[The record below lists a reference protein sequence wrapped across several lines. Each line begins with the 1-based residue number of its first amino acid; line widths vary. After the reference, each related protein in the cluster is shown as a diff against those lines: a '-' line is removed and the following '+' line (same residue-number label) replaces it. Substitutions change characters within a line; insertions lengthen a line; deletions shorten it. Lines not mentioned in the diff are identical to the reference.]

1 MHLKE
6 IIVRTNIH
14 TYPVGKNCKVAI
26 DANKLTM
33 FNRGVGAPKLNRC
46 SECFSAEFIN
56 TKSYNVNAKCWH
68 GTNNRTMRNNH
79 RCIKKGDK
87 FEDTNLKEW
96 IYLGNHFTYDAR
108 KNMWLDGYLIKH
120 ADEEKGDYIFV
131 KELKVRKIVGH
142 TDLGTNV
149 EEIKQAIKKKC
160 KTYEDYIKYGLVL
173 NVSTEKGYIDPYFM
187 RK

>member
-1 MHLKE
+1 
-6 IIVRTNIH
+6 
-14 TYPVGKNCKVAI
+14 
-26 DANKLTM
+26 
-33 FNRGVGAPKLNRC
+33 
-46 SECFSAEFIN
+46 
-56 TKSYNVNAKCWH
+56 
-68 GTNNRTMRNNH
+68 MRNNH

-108 KNMWLDGYLIKH
+108 KNLWLDGYLIKH

-131 KELKVRKIVGH
+131 KELKVRKIIGH

-149 EEIKQAIKKKC
+149 EEIKQAIKKRC

-173 NVSTEKGYIDPYFM
+173 NASTEKGYIDPYFM